1 MQVMLLKD
9 VEGLGHAGDIK
20 HVAGGYAQNYLLPR
34 HLALP
39 ASEGALKQAKSLKD
53 AAERRRQ
60 RKFNEAKTLAD
71 SLNGKVVTFTAK
83 AGEGDRL
90 YGSITA
96 HDVAERLAQ
105 TTGVEVD
112 HRLVALEHPIKEL
125 GEHAVPIKIA
135 SGATATV
142 TVRVEREAEAE

>member
-20 HVAGGYAQNYLLPR
+20 HVAGGYAQNFLLPR

-39 ASEGALKQAKSLKD
+39 ATEGALKQAKSLKD

-60 RKFNEAKTLAD
+60 HKFNEAKTLAD

-96 HDVAERLAQ
+96 HDVADQLAKDA
-105 TTGVEVD
+105 GVEVD
-112 HRLVALEHPIKEL
+112 HRFVSLEHPIKAL
-125 GEHAVPIKIA
+125 GEHEVSLKIA
-135 SGATATV
+135 SGAVATI
-142 TVRVEREAEAE
+142 TVRVEREAETE